1 MWFTAPIF
9 ERFRESVKDFYD
21 IMFVEND
28 GKDGK
33 TSPNDEE
40 ERLYDSEENLFN
52 ADPSEKAPP
61 KVSNLQTFWNIFNAN
76 QGIVILS
83 MPYVVLSGTYLSLIF
98 TAIVAAVSNYTSKR
112 LVKCLYEPD
121 PETGI
126 EVRVRDSYEEIGEA
140 FGGNLGKWI
149 VYLAM
154 IVEQLSYC
162 TLLLILCGSI
172 LHSSFPNAPFE
183 KSHWS
188 MLAFLL
194 VIPNAFMANLGH
206 VAFVS
211 FLTVVI
217 GQVVYVTV
225 AIYGFYRAEE
235 WSINSDASDFDVG
248 KFFISMGIV
257 VVSYSSQPYMPAI
270 EGSMKKEKHYGT
282 VMDISY
288 ISITLVKIV
297 FGVIGYLTFKGDTK
311 QVITNNL
318 PHGPFKMTV
327 NVCVLC
333 LSLFSFTFPAY
344 TVFVLIDKLDI
355 SKNWFTSK
363 LKSLV
368 SKCDTKFNDSNA
380 EDEIIEKTVFIES
393 EESGDEDLS
402 TCKKGGN
409 RREEEEKKQPD
420 NPYLNRLKKAIIR
433 MLLISVALTIAVIVP
448 HFVLYMSF
456 VGNFTGMCLAFIFPC
471 LFHMKLRQLDKFE
484 RMVHTVI
491 IIFGSV
497 SAGAG
502 MYYSTIALVDAY
514 SQAD

>member
-1 MWFTAPIF
+1 
-9 ERFRESVKDFYD
+9 
-21 IMFVEND
+21 
-28 GKDGK
+28 
-33 TSPNDEE
+33 
-40 ERLYDSEENLFN
+40 
-52 ADPSEKAPP
+52 
-61 KVSNLQTFWNIFNAN
+61 
-76 QGIVILS
+76 

-98 TAIVAAVSNYTSKR
+98 TALVAAVSNYTSKR

-121 PETGI
+121 PETGV
-126 EVRVRDSYEEIGEA
+126 EVRIRESYEDIGEA
-140 FGGNLGKWI
+140 FGGTLGKWI

-154 IVEQLSYC
+154 VIEQLSYC

-183 KSHWS
+183 KYHWS

-194 VIPNAFMANLGH
+194 VIPNAFMVNLGQ

-225 AIYGFYRAEE
+225 AIYGFYRAEN
-235 WSINSDASDFDVG
+235 WSIQSEPIQFDVG

-270 EGSMKKEKHYGT
+270 EGSMKKEKHYG
-282 VMDISY
+282 VMMDISY
-288 ISITLVKIV
+288 ISITAVKIV
-297 FGVIGYLTFKGDTK
+297 FGLIGYLTFKDHTK

-318 PHGPFKMTV
+318 PHGPFKITV
-327 NVCVLC
+327 NICVLC
-333 LSLFSFTFPAY
+333 LALFSFTFPAY
-344 TVFVLIDKLDI
+344 TVFVLIDKI
-355 SKNWFTSK
+355 SLPSNWVSCKFES
-363 LKSLV
+363 V
-368 SKCDTKFNDSNA
+368 ASKCDPKYKDLKTE
-380 EDEIIEKTVFIES
+380 EDEILERTLPDES
-393 EESGDEDLS
+393 EDDREDGRITTKRNNEKDENEDMPENVYM
-402 TCKKGGN
+402 T
-409 RREEEEKKQPD
+409 
-420 NPYLNRLKKAIIR
+420 RLKKAIIR
-433 MLLISVALTIAVIVP
+433 MFLISGALTIAVIVP
-448 HFVLYMSF
+448 HFGLYMSF

-502 MYYSTIALVDAY
+502 MYYSTTAIVDAY
-514 SQAD
+514 SKAD

>member
-9 ERFRESVKDFYD
+9 EKFRESVRDFYD
-21 IMFVEND
+21 IMFVETDGSSD
-28 GKDGK
+28 GKA
-33 TSPNDEE
+33 SPSDEE
-40 ERLYDSEENLFN
+40 DRLYDSEENLFN
-52 ADPSEKAPP
+52 ADPSQSAPQ

-76 QGIVILS
+76 QGVVILS
-83 MPYVVLSGTYLSLIF
+83 MPYVVLSGSYLSLIF

-121 PETGI
+121 PQTGI

-140 FGGNLGKWI
+140 FGGTLGKWI

-194 VIPNAFMANLGH
+194 VIPNAFMANLGQ

-225 AIYGFYRAEE
+225 AVYGFYRAEE
-235 WSINSDASDFDVG
+235 WSINSDGPSFDVG

-288 ISITLVKIV
+288 ISITLVKVV
-297 FGVIGYLTFKGDTK
+297 FGLIGYLTFKGDTK

-327 NVCVLC
+327 NICVLC

-344 TVFVLIDKLDI
+344 TVFVLIDKIHVSRD
-355 SKNWFTSK
+355 WFTSK
-363 LKSLV
+363 FQFIA
-368 SKCDTKFNDSNA
+368 SKCDTKSSDSKA
-380 EDEIIEKTVFIES
+380 EDEILEKTLLIES
-393 EESGDEDLS
+393 EDSGDEDVPHR
-402 TCKKGGN
+402 KKGGKT
-409 RREEEEKKQPD
+409 EEEETEPENQ
-420 NPYLNRLKKAIIR
+420 YLKRLKKAIVR
-433 MLLISVALTIAVIVP
+433 MLLISFALTVAVIVP
-448 HFVLYMSF
+448 HFGLYMSF